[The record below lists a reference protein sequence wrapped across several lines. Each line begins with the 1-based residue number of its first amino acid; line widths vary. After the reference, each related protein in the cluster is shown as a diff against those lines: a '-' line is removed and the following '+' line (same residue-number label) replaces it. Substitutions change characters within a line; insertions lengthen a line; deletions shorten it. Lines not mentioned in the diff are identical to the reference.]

1 MYIYIHMYQETWTQG
16 CDGWCRQLHNQLAGA
31 MPMPNFTTQWQSN
44 FASPIAALGCLL
56 WMGKKNAPPKMD
68 WFHGSRIATYCFGCI
83 DLPHF
88 SNCGMSWRSIIEH
101 VLIPECWSPP
111 PPLMVWDQGHQVSRV
126 GFGSDSAF
134 KRVSDNC
141 QMGAYT
147 HLPKPARID
156 LSASGKTM

>member
-1 MYIYIHMYQETWTQG
+1 MCLCILYLCIYMYIYIHMYQETWTQG

-44 FASPIAALGCLL
+44 FASPSAALGCLL

-88 SNCGMSWRSIIEH
+88 SNCGMSWRSIIEPCAH
-101 VLIPECWSPP
+101 PWMLITTTTTDGMRSGSSGFQSW
-111 PPLMVWDQGHQVSRV
+111 VWVR
-126 GFGSDSAF
+126 
-134 KRVSDNC
+134 
-141 QMGAYT
+141 
-147 HLPKPARID
+147 
-156 LSASGKTM
+156 LSF